1 MRKKTSTYTYNGKPS
16 RIYRV
21 CGTTVTVDSFLAAA
35 FEATLDGEAS
45 MSAILSALVD
55 GCENEI
61 AELGLSRVVQRKI
74 TQAVLDPVI
83 LSRLGFGDAKTQSDL
98 ALTF

>member
-1 MRKKTSTYTYNGKPS
+1 MKKNAAVYKYTGRPS

-21 CGTTVTVDSFLAAA
+21 RGTTVTVDSFLAAA
-35 FEATLDGEAS
+35 FESTMDSEVS
-45 MSAILSALVD
+45 MSAILTALVD

-83 LSRLGFGDAKTQSDL
+83 LSRLGFGDAKTQTDL

>member
-1 MRKKTSTYTYNGKPS
+1 MTKKAKAFEYNGKPCKV
-16 RIYRV
+16 YRV
-21 CGTTVTVDSFLAAA
+21 GETTVTVDSFLAAA
-35 FEATLDGEAS
+35 FEASLPEGAA
-45 MSAILSALVD
+45 MSSTIAGLIA
-55 GCENEI
+55 GCDREI
-61 AELGLSRVVQRKI
+61 EVLGLSRVVQRKI